1 MPETTCCVP
10 FCSRKGRHMFPKD
23 KQRRDSWVQAIR
35 RVKSKF
41 EKWSPSKYSY
51 VDLLGSTVN
60 DFTILFIYYTNNANQ
75 NILTKCDKLVHVNL
89 SISQL

>member
-1 MPETTCCVP
+1 
-10 FCSRKGRHMFPKD
+10 MFPKD
-23 KQRRDSWVQAIR
+23 KQRQDSWVQAIR

-60 DFTILFIYYTNNANQ
+60 DFTILFITYTNNANQ
-75 NILTKCDKLVHVNL
+75 NILAKINFYMLIFTSHSYYINV
-89 SISQL
+89 SS